1 MYAYKDL
8 TGMRFG
14 KLQVIEKTD
23 IRKNRKIVW
32 KCLCDC
38 GNTAYVPSS
47 DMLSGN
53 TKSCGCGKNEGHPK
67 YGSASITQSRLYHI
81 WIGIKDRCGNEN
93 NSSFR
98 YYGGRGISV
107 CEEWKHDFATFRD
120 WALSNGYDDKLTIE
134 RVDNNGNYCP
144 ENCTFAT
151 MKQQSNNRRNGAY
164 LSYGGKT
171 HTIAEW
177 SDILGI
183 NQQKFRVR
191 LWKGMPFEKAIK
203 KTDLRAERWK
213 S

>member
-8 TGMRFG
+8 TGMKFG
-14 KLQVIEKTD
+14 KLQVIEKTE

-67 YGSASITQSRLYHI
+67 YGKTASHKIRLYNI
-81 WIGIKDRCGNEN
+81 WAGMKDRCNREKN
-93 NSSFR
+93 KSYR
-98 YYGGRGISV
+98 YYGARGIKV
-107 CEEWKHDFATFRD
+107 CEEWENDFIAFRN
-120 WALSNGYDDKLTIE
+120 WALKNGYRDNLTIE
-134 RVDNNGNYCP
+134 RKDNNKGYSPN
-144 ENCTFAT
+144 NCTFAT

-164 LSYGGKT
+164 ISYGGER

-183 NQQKFRVR
+183 KQQTFRVR
-191 LWKGMPFEKAIK
+191 LWKGMSFEKAIK
-203 KTDLRAERWK
+203 KPDLRAERWK
-213 S
+213 